1 MKVKVWLDDDSTID
15 DLVSAIATEP
25 DVNIGNLIKDSFSTF
40 AIEITTEGIVDVKK
54 ELARRFQELAKK
66 CEV

>member
-1 MKVKVWLDDDSTID
+1 MKVKVWLNDDSTID